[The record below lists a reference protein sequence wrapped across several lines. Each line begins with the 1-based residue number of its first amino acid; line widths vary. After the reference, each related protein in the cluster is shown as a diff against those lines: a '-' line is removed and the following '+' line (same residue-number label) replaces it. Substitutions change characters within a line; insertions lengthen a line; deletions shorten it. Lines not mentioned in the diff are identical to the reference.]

1 MWVWILATV
10 TFVGRRR
17 MSNYDSIEAETTYTL
32 VLLTYSERRRVFSRH
47 NVVSNVH
54 IAYMHL
60 KYGDVC
66 ENVAGYRRLITA
78 RGTFGD
84 ASAGH

>member
-1 MWVWILATV
+1 MWASILGPV

-17 MSNYDSIEAETTYTL
+17 MSNYDSIEAETTDTL
-32 VLLTYSERRRVFSRH
+32 VLLTYSVRRRVFSRH
-47 NVVSNVH
+47 NVVSSVH
-54 IAYMHL
+54 IAYRHL